1 MNVLERD
8 VARAI
13 DAYLDTLGLKNLA
26 QRDHGGRFKRRTT
39 GVGTPDRWGV
49 LPGGR
54 HWAIEIKRPDARPRP
69 NEAKQ
74 NAVLDYLRSQGALVI
89 VARDVA
95 DVHAVLNPQ
104 TLQEHAWAD
113 PRRPAPN
120 ASRIYDPDRD
130 EVAGR

>member
-1 MNVLERD
+1 VNPAQLLERD

-13 DAYLDTLGLKNLA
+13 DAYLDTLGLRNLG

-54 HWAIEIKRPDARPRP
+54 HWAIEIKRPDARPRA

-74 NAVLDYLRSQGALVI
+74 NENLDYLRKQGALVI
-89 VARDVA
+89 VARSVT
-95 DVHAVLNPQ
+95 DVHAELNPRVLLAHRAQ
-104 TLQEHAWAD
+104 PKLIDEIEREIDRRVLQGGA
-113 PRRPAPN
+113 
-120 ASRIYDPDRD
+120 
-130 EVAGR
+130 